1 MENEVKMILNL
12 NLYEDI
18 LRIAQSDI
26 NFSKFR
32 NKTVLIS
39 GAGELLGFY
48 LVCSLLISNDINGT
62 NAKIITLDKN
72 DSIFKIYGKLTHR
85 IDIDFIVSSDFSNLQ
100 NNKADFFIHTQK
112 PESEAEICNI
122 INYIKT
128 NNCNSVICSFSD
140 IYGDVFNGQDVI
152 SEEDIGYCDSYK
164 PESSSIQLQRLFEAA
179 AVSASKEF
187 NLDIKLSRLCQIFGY
202 REYGNKTDY
211 IKIFK
216 KVAEKENIEITQ
228 SDKTLSS
235 YIYVTD
241 AAEAIFTVL
250 TKGKS
255 SEIYN
260 ISSGFIASNHI
271 IAKYC
276 VKLFEHLGIKIIYKD
291 KEKTLS
297 PMAPTL
303 DALDN
308 SKLKALGFIART
320 DMQNGIVRAIKNL
333 YEERE

>member
-1 MENEVKMILNL
+1 MENEVKMILNM

-26 NFSKFR
+26 DFSEFK

-48 LVCSLLISNDINGT
+48 LVCALLISNDINGT
-62 NAKIITLDKN
+62 NAKIITLDKD
-72 DSIFKIYGKLTHR
+72 DSIFKLYGKLTHR
-85 IDIDFIVSSDFSNLQ
+85 NDIDFIVSSDFSNLQ

-112 PESEAEICNI
+112 PENEAEICNI
-122 INYIKT
+122 INYIKAAK
-128 NNCNSVICSFSD
+128 CNSVICSFSD
-140 IYGDVFNGQDVI
+140 IYGDVFNGQDI
-152 SEEDIGYCDSYK
+152 ICEEDIGYCDSCN
-164 PESSSIQLQRLFEAA
+164 PESRSIQLQRLFETA
-179 AVSASKEF
+179 AVTASKEF
-187 NLDIKLSRLCQIFGY
+187 ELDIKLARLCQVFGC
-202 REYGNKTDY
+202 REYGNKPGY
-211 IKIFK
+211 IKFFK
-216 KVAEKENIEITQ
+216 KVADKENIEITQ

-241 AAEAIFTVL
+241 AAEALFTVL
-250 TKGKS
+250 EKGKS
-255 SEIYN
+255 AEIYN
-260 ISSGFIASNHI
+260 LSSGFVASNHI

-303 DALDN
+303 DALDC
-308 SKLKALGFIART
+308 SKLKALGFSART
-320 DMQNGIVRAIKNL
+320 DMQNGIVRAVKII

>member
-1 MENEVKMILNL
+1 MENEVRMILNM

-18 LRIAQSDI
+18 LRVAQSDI
-26 NFSKFR
+26 DFSEFK

-48 LVCSLLISNDINGT
+48 LVCALLIRNDINGNNT
-62 NAKIITLDKN
+62 RIITLDKD
-72 DSIFKIYGKLTHR
+72 DSIFKLYGKLTHR
-85 IDIDFIVSSDFSNLQ
+85 NDIDFIVSSDFSNLQ
-100 NNKADFFIHTQK
+100 NNKADFFIHTQQPK
-112 PESEAEICNI
+112 NEAEICNI

-128 NNCNSVICSFSD
+128 NKCSSVICSFSD
-140 IYGDVFNGQDVI
+140 IYGDVFNGQDII
-152 SEEDIGYCDSYK
+152 SEEDTGYCDSYN
-164 PESSSIQLQRLFEAA
+164 PESSQIQLQRLFETAA
-179 AVSASKEF
+179 ICAANEF
-187 NLDIKLSRLCQIFGY
+187 NLDIKLSRICQVFGY
-202 REYGNKTDY
+202 REYGNKTGY
-211 IKIFK
+211 TKIFN
-216 KVAEKENIEITQ
+216 KVADKENIEIDRH
-228 SDKTLSS
+228 DKTLSS

-241 AAEAIFTVL
+241 AVEALFTVL

-255 SEIYN
+255 TEIYN
-260 ISSGFIASNHI
+260 ISSELVASDHI

-297 PMAPTL
+297 PMAPTI

-308 SKLKALGFIART
+308 SKLKALGFSAKT

>member
-1 MENEVKMILNL
+1 MENEVKMILNT

-18 LRIAQSDI
+18 LRIAQSGID
-26 NFSKFR
+26 FSEFN

-48 LVCSLLISNDINGT
+48 LVCALLISNDINGT
-62 NAKIITLDKN
+62 NAKIITLDKD
-72 DSIFKIYGKLTHR
+72 DSIFKLYGKLTYR
-85 IDIDFIVSSDFSNLQ
+85 NDIDFIVSSDFSNLQ

-122 INYIKT
+122 IKYIKT
-128 NNCNSVICSFSD
+128 VKSNSVICSFSD
-140 IYGDVFNGQDVI
+140 VYGDVFNGQDII

-164 PESSSIQLQRLFEAA
+164 PESRSIQIQRLFETAA
-179 AVSASKEF
+179 ITAAKEF
-187 NLDIKLSRLCQIFGY
+187 NLDIKPVRLCQVFGY
-202 REYGNKTDY
+202 REYGSKNDY
-211 IKIFK
+211 IRIFK
-216 KVAEKENIEITQ
+216 NVADKKNIEITR

-241 AAEAIFTVL
+241 AAEALFTVL
-250 TKGKS
+250 AKGKS
-255 SEIYN
+255 TEIYN
-260 ISSGFIASNHI
+260 ISSGFVASNHI

-276 VKLFEHLGIKIIYKD
+276 VKLFENLGIKIIYKD
-291 KEKTLS
+291 KETTLS

-308 SKLKALGFIART
+308 SKLKSLGFTAKT
-320 DMQNGIVRAIKNL
+320 DMQNGIVRSIKNL